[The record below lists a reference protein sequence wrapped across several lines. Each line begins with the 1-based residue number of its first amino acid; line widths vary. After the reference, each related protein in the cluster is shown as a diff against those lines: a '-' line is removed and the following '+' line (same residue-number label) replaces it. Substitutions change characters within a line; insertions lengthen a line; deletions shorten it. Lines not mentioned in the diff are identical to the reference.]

1 MYTEDRLYIIDVTSP
16 FFVHHPGGHINWS
29 KIPYSSLDR
38 YFSAHSGDR
47 RELELD
53 IERYFATVS
62 RIGYNAVSMDELSRL
77 VSFDFYPP
85 ELKRKISLYRKCYR
99 LFFRHAIRHG
109 LRIFVTTDF
118 MFYNR
123 DIDVE
128 IGRSP
133 EGAMDLMRRALVR
146 LFEDY
151 PEVNGVIFRIGEC
164 DGVDVEGDFRSRLV
178 LKNAAMVNDFISGTL
193 PIFEERTGSKIM
205 RTGPWELPV
214 PGISS
219 GTAEPSIGPSG
230 MSKVKISSCP

>member
-1 MYTEDRLYIIDVTSP
+1 
-16 FFVHHPGGHINWS
+16 
-29 KIPYSSLDR
+29 
-38 YFSAHSGDR
+38 
-47 RELELD
+47 
-53 IERYFATVS
+53 
-62 RIGYNAVSMDELSRL
+62 
-77 VSFDFYPP
+77 
-85 ELKRKISLYRKCYR
+85 
-99 LFFRHAIRHG
+99 
-109 LRIFVTTDF
+109 

-193 PIFEERTGSKIM
+193 PIFEERDRLMIM
-205 RTGPWELPV
+205 RTWTMGATRAGDLIWT
-214 PGISS
+214 S
-219 GTAEPSIGPSG
+219 GTFDRAFRDVESENFIVS
-230 MSKVKISSCP
+230 M